1 MKKMSPISLAVV
13 GLVLLSGCAATK
25 KTEKVQTNTD
35 R

>member
-1 MKKMSPISLAVV
+1 MKKMRPISLATVV
-13 GLVLLSGCAATK
+13 LVLLSGCAATK